1 MNIQE
6 KKEKLEEIREELV
19 RAKKAPLY
27 TYRTE
32 NNYLPVPGEGKANA
46 KIFVVGEAPGKN
58 EAETGLPFCGQT
70 GKILDELFE
79 SISLDRKSVF
89 VTSVVKDRPQ
99 KNRDPT
105 KEEIAWYA
113 TYLDRQIE
121 IIQPKIV
128 VALGRFAMEY
138 LFERYGVERDGKT
151 ISQLH
156 GLVYNGVAGTQKIKI
171 VVLYH
176 PSASIY
182 NQKLKTVIKE
192 DFKILKQFI

>member
-1 MNIQE
+1 MN
-6 KKEKLEEIREELV
+6 KKEKLEEIRKELV
-19 RAKKAPLY
+19 RARKVPLY

-32 NNYLPVPGEGKANA
+32 NNYLPVPGAGKANA
-46 KIFVVGEAPGKN
+46 KIMVVGEAPGKN
-58 EAETGLPFCGQT
+58 EAITGLPFCGQT

-79 SISLDRKSVF
+79 SISLDRKNVF

-113 TYLDRQIE
+113 PYLDRQIE
-121 IIQPKIV
+121 IIAPKVV

-138 LFERYGVERDGKT
+138 LFARYGVEAEGKT
-151 ISQLH
+151 ISELH
-156 GLVYNGVAGTQKIKI
+156 GSVYEGKVGKKKIKI
-171 VVLYH
+171 VALYH
-176 PSASIY
+176 PSACIY
-182 NQKLKTVIKE
+182 NQKLKGVIKE

>member
-1 MNIQE
+1 MISE
-6 KKEKLEEIREELV
+6 KEEKLEEIRKELIC
-19 RAKKAPLY
+19 AKKAPLY
-27 TYRTE
+27 IYRTE

-46 KIFVVGEAPGKN
+46 KIMVVGEAPGKN
-58 EAETGLPFCGQT
+58 EAITGLPFCGQT
-70 GKILDELFE
+70 GKILDELFQ

-113 TYLDRQIE
+113 PYLDRQIE
-121 IIQPKIV
+121 IIAPKVV

-138 LFERYGVERDGKT
+138 LFMRYGVETEGKT
-151 ISQLH
+151 ISELH
-156 GLVYNGVAGTQKIKI
+156 GSVYEGRVGKQKINI
-171 VVLYH
+171 VALYH

-182 NQKLKTVIKE
+182 NQKLKEVIKE
-192 DFKILKQFI
+192 DFKVLKQFI

>member
-1 MNIQE
+1 MNLPE
-6 KKEKLEEIREELV
+6 KKEKLEEIRKELI

-27 TYRTE
+27 AYRTE
-32 NNYLPVPGEGKANA
+32 NKYLPVPGEGSPNA
-46 KIFVVGEAPGKN
+46 KIMIVGEAPGKN
-58 EAETGLPFCGQT
+58 EALTGLPFCGQT

-89 VTSVVKDRPQ
+89 ITSVVKDRPQ

-113 TYLDRQIE
+113 PYLDRQIE
-121 IIQPKIV
+121 IIAPKVV

-138 LFERYGVERDGKT
+138 LFARYGVKTEGAT
-151 ISQLH
+151 ISELH
-156 GLVYNGVAGTQKIKI
+156 GSIYEGKAGNKKIKI
-171 VVLYH
+171 VALYH

-182 NQKLKTVIKE
+182 NQKLKEVITE
-192 DFKILKQFI
+192 DFKILTQFI

>member
-1 MNIQE
+1 MTLGE

-27 TYRTE
+27 SYRKE

-58 EAETGLPFCGQT
+58 EAETGRPFCGQT

-79 SISLDRKSVF
+79 SINLDRESVF
-89 VTSVVKDRPQ
+89 ITSVVKDRPQ

-113 TYLDRQIE
+113 PYLDRQIE
-121 IIQPKIV
+121 IIAPKVV

-138 LFERYGVERDGKT
+138 LFERYGVDLEKKT
-151 ISQLH
+151 ISELH
-156 GLVYNGVAGTQKIKI
+156 GSVFNGSVGAQKIKI
-171 VVLYH
+171 VALYH

-182 NQKLKTVIKE
+182 NQKLKSVIKE
-192 DFKILKQFI
+192 DFKVLKQFI